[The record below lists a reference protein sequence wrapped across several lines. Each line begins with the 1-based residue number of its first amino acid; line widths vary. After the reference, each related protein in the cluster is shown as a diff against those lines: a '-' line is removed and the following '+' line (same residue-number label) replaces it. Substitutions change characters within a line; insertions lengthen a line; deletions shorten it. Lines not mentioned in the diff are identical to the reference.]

1 MALIKKISTSSRNG
15 DTSALLSLIL
25 KAFAE
30 DNWSAD
36 TYLTPIIEKI
46 SAIDTAFIEALKRL
60 RIYSQMAEK
69 DKVRNTAVRAL
80 FKLVEGYVHIPIAD
94 MTEAALHV
102 NNILKHYGL
111 SIQHGDYAEESAD
124 IESLL
129 NDLAKTDVVAAIA
142 KLQGVSEIIAALNAA
157 QKDFADVALK
167 QAELESVKK
176 DLASASQLKK
186 ESIKEV
192 NANLVGYM
200 NTMAKVKP
208 ATYEAIAKT
217 IAELIDRNNELVK
230 RRSKTDE
237 VETEFAS
244 KAID

>member
-1 MALIKKISTSSRNG
+1 
-15 DTSALLSLIL
+15 
-25 KAFAE
+25 
-30 DNWSAD
+30 
-36 TYLTPIIEKI
+36 
-46 SAIDTAFIEALKRL
+46 
-60 RIYSQMAEK
+60 MAEK
-69 DKVRNTAVRAL
+69 DKLRNTAVRAL
-80 FKLVEGYVHIPIAD
+80 FKLVEGYAHIPIAE
-94 MTEAALHV
+94 MNEAALVV
-102 NNILKHYGL
+102 NSILVHYGL

-129 NDLAKTDVVAAIA
+129 NDLAKTDIVTAIA
-142 KLQGVSEIIAALNAA
+142 KLQGVSEIITALNAA

-167 QAELESVKK
+167 QAELESEKK

-186 ESIKEV
+186 ESIVEI

-208 ATYEAIAKT
+208 DTYEAIAKI

-237 VETEFAS
+237 VNTELAS
-244 KAID
+244 KVSD

>member
-25 KAFAE
+25 KVLAE

-36 TYLTPIIEKI
+36 TYLMPVIEKLSTMDI
-46 SAIDTAFIEALKRL
+46 AFIVALKRL
-60 RIYSQMAEK
+60 RIYSQLAEK
-69 DKVRNTAVRAL
+69 NKVRNTAIKAL
-80 FKLVEGYVHIPIAD
+80 FKLVEGYLYIPID
-94 MTEAALHV
+94 EMKEAALQV
-102 NNILKHYGL
+102 NTILKNYGL
-111 SIQHGDYAEESAD
+111 RIQHEDYGEESAD

-129 NDLAKTDVVAAIA
+129 NDLAKTDIVAAIA
-142 KLQGVSEIIAALNAA
+142 KLQGVSEIIASLNAA

-167 QAELESVKK
+167 QAELECVKK

-186 ESIKEV
+186 ESIAEI

-200 NTMAKVKP
+200 NTMGKVNP
-208 ATYEAIAKT
+208 DAYSASAKT

-230 RRSKTDE
+230 RRSKPDNLD
-237 VETEFAS
+237 S
-244 KAID
+244 K